1 MPYVI
6 SHWIADGPI
15 APSGNILRALDK
27 GIIIQN
33 RFNES
38 LSVLTAHGFKYAFA
52 GDTIVEYDDG
62 TFGVRNIIDYDDEIE
77 EKEEKGGNV
86 MEIKLTI
93 SADERLLK
101 AIEAFTSVMIN
112 AIDINNKEQKE
123 IKNTI
128 EEMDKLLYPTQ
139 EAPAEVTAKKETKK
153 EEVKEEVDYAA
164 LRINVKSLAA
174 KLMATHRDEVKA
186 IISAAGG
193 KISDVPDKKLQEV
206 YDQLGG
212 IK

>member
-1 MPYVI
+1 
-6 SHWIADGPI
+6 
-15 APSGNILRALDK
+15 
-27 GIIIQN
+27 
-33 RFNES
+33 
-38 LSVLTAHGFKYAFA
+38 
-52 GDTIVEYDDG
+52 
-62 TFGVRNIIDYDDEIE
+62 
-77 EKEEKGGNV
+77 
-86 MEIKLTI
+86 
-93 SADERLLK
+93 
-101 AIEAFTSVMIN
+101 
-112 AIDINNKEQKE
+112 
-123 IKNTI
+123 
-128 EEMDKLLYPTQ
+128 MDKILYPAQ

-174 KLMATHRDEVKA
+174 QLMATHRDEVKA